1 MKRTFALILALFCA
15 LAVSY
20 AQVAEKYDSAVSM
33 LNSGDMEGMKAHLEA
48 WEAEDPQCPELPALW
63 LNYHFL
69 ESAVQDDVTLLV
81 KGFEKIDKGI
91 GLNPDRLDFYFG
103 KAHLLLNYSHDYPAA
118 ETLLKSILE
127 RHEKDSGAWKWT
139 FDEPVE
145 DADQVVKDALQD
157 YIAAFFESGE
167 FGYAEDVIDM
177 ATEVFPLDPILL
189 SDKAAIAYQKGNYQG
204 ALKQYLEVLKITPN
218 DWLVMTN
225 VALLY
230 DQTGDL
236 ESAQEYLRRV
246 KLSKDPEFAEYA
258 VAALAEMEAEE
269 QAFLRPFIETAI
281 SDFLKRKDAKKS
293 DVFSIM
299 TSYHAVGGEDAI
311 CVSVH
316 PQGDAWKFLLAETE
330 GIGSPHVSVSY
341 IEQDGKMFYW
351 CIDGGVLTQE
361 VYDMLVKY
369 DFVEHRGA
377 DLQESLN
384 LERGCFDDGTKV
396 QQYYFRKSDPSQF
409 KRTYSIWTKL
419 PGKL

>member
-1 MKRTFALILALFCA
+1 MKKIFAFIFTLFCA
-15 LAVSY
+15 LAVSH
-20 AQVAEKYDSAVSM
+20 AQVAEKYDAAVSM
-33 LNSGDMEGMKAHLEA
+33 LNSGDTEGMKAHLEA
-48 WEAEDPQCPELPALW
+48 WEAEDPQCPEIHALW
-63 LNYHFL
+63 LNYYFL
-69 ESAVQDDVTLLV
+69 ESAVQNDVTLLA
-81 KGFEKIDKGI
+81 KGFERIDKGI
-91 GLNPDRLDFYFG
+91 EVNPDRLDFYFG
-103 KAHLLLNYSHDYPAA
+103 KAHLLLNYPHDFPAA
-118 ETLLKSILE
+118 VALLKAMLE
-127 RHEKDSGAWKWT
+127 RHKADGNAWKWT
-139 FDEPVE
+139 FDESVE
-145 DADQVVKDALQD
+145 GGDEVVTGALQD
-157 YIAAFFESGE
+157 YIGAFFANGE
-167 FGYAEDVIDM
+167 FAYAEQVVDM
-177 ATEVFPLDPILL
+177 ALEVFPLNPILL
-189 SDKAAIAYQKGNYQG
+189 SDKAAIDYQKGDYQG
-204 ALKQYLEVLKITPN
+204 ALKQYLEVLKITP
-218 DWLVMTN
+218 DDYLVMTN

-230 DQTGDL
+230 DQTGDQ
-236 ESAQEYLRRV
+236 ESAREYLRRV

-299 TSYHAVGGEDAI
+299 TSYHAVGGEDAV

-316 PQGDAWKFLLAETE
+316 PHGDAWKFLLAETE

-361 VYDMLVKY
+361 VYDILVKY
-369 DFVEHRGA
+369 DFIEHRGTG
-377 DLQESLN
+377 LQESLN

-396 QQYYFRKSDPSQF
+396 QQYYFRKSAPSQF